1 MSERYFYSRV
11 SARDQNLA
19 RQLAVARQYKDI
31 PPNNVFCDKQSGKNF
46 CRDEYMALKSRLC
59 AGDEVIVKEL
69 DRLGRNKEEIKSE
82 IAWFKENG
90 IDLRILDVPTTLIDF
105 QGQEWIRDM
114 VNNILIEVLGAMAEQ
129 EREKTL
135 RRQKEGIEAMPVDAE
150 GYKYSTKTGR
160 RFGRSAKCPENFA
173 TVYARQQRGE
183 ISVSEAMSLV
193 GVGRT
198 RWYELARQNSCRA

>member
-1 MSERYFYSRV
+1 MSKRYFYSRV
-11 SARDQNLA
+11 SAKDQNLA

-31 PPNNVFCDKQSGKNF
+31 PPSNVYCDKQSGKNF
-46 CRDEYMALKSRLC
+46 SRDEYMKLKALLH

-82 IAWFKENG
+82 IAWFKENNV
-90 IDLRILDVPTTLIDF
+90 DLRILDVPTTLIDF
-105 QGQEWIRDM
+105 QGQEWVRDM

-135 RRQKEGIEAMPVDAE
+135 RRQKEGIEAMPVDEE

-160 RFGRSAKCPENFA
+160 RFGRSVKRPENFA
-173 TVYARQQRGE
+173 TIYARQQRGE
-183 ISVSEAMSLV
+183 ISVQEAMSIV

-198 RWYELARQNSCRA
+198 RWSELARENSCRA